1 MVDWNHN
8 GERDAFDFAMD
19 MMVIEEMKRASSSNR
34 RSTVKGRSMADVSW
48 SEIGCLF
55 YVMFFIAFP
64 VIMAIFF
71 IFMGEGDLF
80 LLTVGFAVALNY
92 AIYRLFFVSPKN
104 TAEQAKA
111 KTSQSETKY
120 TASEP
125 STEPSKQTVEIP
137 HMKRMGDYDVAVEY
151 GSITIKKFVGI
162 DDAVQ
167 TVPATINDFSVRTID
182 TEAYM
187 NCEHIK
193 KLIISEGIV
202 EISDGAF
209 KGCDKLREVVIPH
222 TANTIGKDA
231 FPHGQNI
238 VIYCYGGSYG
248 LDYARQYKYK
258 YRDAEDIYL

>member
-8 GERDAFDFAMD
+8 GERDSFDFAMD

-34 RSTVKGRSMADVSW
+34 RSTVRGRSMADVSW

-125 STEPSKQTVEIP
+125 GTEPSKQTVEIP
-137 HMKRMGDYDVAVEY
+137 HMKRMGDYDVAVE
-151 GSITIKKFVGI
+151 I
-162 DDAVQ
+162 
-167 TVPATINDFSVRTID
+167 R
-182 TEAYM
+182 
-187 NCEHIK
+187 
-193 KLIISEGIV
+193 
-202 EISDGAF
+202 DGAF

-222 TANTIGKDA
+222 SANTIGKDA

-248 LDYARQYKYK
+248 LDFARQYKYK
-258 YRDAEDIYL
+258 YRNAEDIYL